1 MSPIPSPAHNGITG
15 SNNKTAPSPK
25 IVLNKTFHSIVRTSI
40 TGSPQC
46 AHKQKKL
53 RAFTLI
59 ELLVVIAIIG
69 ILAGLLLPALARAKV
84 KAQATYCMG
93 NSRQLMLAWI
103 QYYNDNNDQLV
114 NNYGGVAAANEE
126 KNKTYRCWVN
136 DYMTWNTVDPRGD
149 PIDAL
154 DGITQAPF
162 FQYSAN
168 VAIYKCP
175 ADHYLSQMQV
185 AGGIT
190 SRPRSYSM
198 NMFFGPYIPPEIG
211 PSTSANHI
219 FPDYTQF
226 LKSASIPN
234 PSGLFVTLDEH
245 PDSIND
251 GFFQTDPHPASSAWN
266 DLPATYHDGACG
278 FAFADGHSEI
288 HKFKSTICTILPV
301 TYIAHPSWPAF
312 SADPSGNG
320 QADGSWVET
329 RASVPLQ

>member
-1 MSPIPSPAHNGITG
+1 MTANSPC
-15 SNNKTAPSPK
+15 
-25 IVLNKTFHSIVRTSI
+25 V
-40 TGSPQC
+40 
-46 AHKQKKL
+46 HKQKKP

-69 ILAGLLLPALARAKV
+69 ILAALLLPALARAKV

-114 NNYGGVAAANEE
+114 YNFGGLSSANEE
-126 KNKTYRCWVN
+126 AKKTYRNWVN
-136 DYMTWNTVDPRGD
+136 DYMTWSTVDPRGNSITD
-149 PIDAL
+149 L
-154 DGITQAPF
+154 SGITQAPF

-175 ADHYLSQMQV
+175 ADHYVSSMQAA
-185 AGGIT
+185 AGIG

-198 NMFFGPYIPPEIG
+198 NMFFGANLPPEMGTSG
-211 PSTSANHI
+211 PGNGTFS
-219 FPDYTQF
+219 DYTQF
-226 LKSASIPN
+226 LKSSSIPN
-234 PSGLFVTLDEH
+234 PSGLFVTMDEH

-251 GFFQTDPHPASSAWN
+251 GFLQTDPHPTSTAWN

-288 HKFKSTICTILPV
+288 HKFRSTICTILPV
-301 TYIAHPSWPAF
+301 TYATHPGWPPF
-312 SADPSGNG
+312 SADPVAG
-320 QADGSWVET
+320 QADGSWVEI